1 MRLLDQQS
9 MQRLFEV
16 TDEIPLDREEIE
28 VPLEMTGDGAV
39 ELLPNGKV
47 RITLP
52 AADDLAPFLSTLPE
66 RVRALRQRVAGTGR
80 GGTDPPEAPESG

>member
-1 MRLLDQQS
+1 MRLLDQRS

-16 TDEIPLDREEIE
+16 TDEIPLDREAIE

-39 ELLPNGKV
+39 ERLASGKV

-52 AADDLAPFLSTLPE
+52 DAADLAPFLATLPE
-66 RVRALRQRVAGTGR
+66 RIRAFEQA
-80 GGTDPPEAPESG
+80 

>member
-16 TDEIPLDREEIE
+16 TDEIPLDREGIE
-28 VPLEMTGDGAV
+28 VPLEMTGAGSV
-39 ELLPNGKV
+39 ERLPNGKL

-52 AADDLAPFLSTLPE
+52 DADDLGPFLATLSE
-66 RVRALRQRVAGTGR
+66 RVGAFGEG
-80 GGTDPPEAPESG
+80 